1 MYLDTVKQQLQQLGL
16 VQPDEL
22 VGCTASEISKL
33 EQELGISLPK
43 AYQEFLLEMGHSAG
57 QFLRGSDCFFK
68 HLPYLREWAIELLE
82 ENNFHKPLPNDAFV
96 FFMHQGYQFSFFI
109 LSEGDDPPIY
119 SYCEGENK
127 IKFTKSNAKFSG
139 FIKQEVEIHKEYLL
153 AFSSH

>member
-22 VGCTASEISKL
+22 VGCTASEISKF

-43 AYQEFLLEMGHSAG
+43 AYQEFLLEMGHGAG

-68 HLPYLREWAIELLE
+68 HLPYLREWAIDLLE
-82 ENNFHKPLPNDAFV
+82 ENNFPQPLPNDAFV

-119 SYCEGENK
+119 SYCEGENT
-127 IKFTKSNAKFSG
+127 IKFTKSNAKFSE
-139 FIKQEVEIHKEYLL
+139 FMKQEVEIHKEYLL

>member
-22 VGCTASEISKL
+22 VGCTASEINKL

-43 AYQEFLLEMGHSAG
+43 AYQEFILEMGHGAG

-82 ENNFHKPLPNDAFV
+82 ENNFPKPLPNDAFI
-96 FFMHQGYQFSFFI
+96 FFMHQGYQFSFF
-109 LSEGDDPPIY
+109 LVSEGDDPPIY
-119 SYCEGENK
+119 SYCEGENQ
-127 IKFTKSNAKFSG
+127 IQFTKSNAKFSE
-139 FIKQEVEIHKEYLL
+139 FLEQEVEIHQKYLCSL
-153 AFSSH
+153 ASN